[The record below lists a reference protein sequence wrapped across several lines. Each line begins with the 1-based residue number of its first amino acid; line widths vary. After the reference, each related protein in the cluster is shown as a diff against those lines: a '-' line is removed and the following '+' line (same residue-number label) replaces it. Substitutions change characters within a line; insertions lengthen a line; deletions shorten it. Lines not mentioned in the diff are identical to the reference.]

1 MLQLNNKPKTV
12 WQSSAFLL
20 QNLYLAT
27 IKSQAMKHLIYTAA
41 LLLTADGTLWGTG
54 FNYAGELGIGSTTDH
69 LSVLTKIARI

>member
-1 MLQLNNKPKTV
+1 
-12 WQSSAFLL
+12 
-20 QNLYLAT
+20 
-27 IKSQAMKHLIYTAA
+27 MKHLIYTAA